1 MSFLSAL
8 MGAASTAQSVGVFD
22 PALRLAG
29 YLSNFVYPN
38 KLPDPDS
45 LFAAHR
51 AQLITTGQLEGFL
64 AAQGVS
70 VSHVTL
76 GRPAPENEDPDDL
89 RFMKEA
95 WTGVFRQ
102 HVVAPQSDSL
112 TDLLFRQIIT
122 IDEWRDALRVS
133 GQLDPTWIPL
143 MERAIK
149 PIPGQGDLVRFALK
163 DVWDQ
168 QTVATYQYD
177 AEFPA
182 SFQHW
187 MSRIGGD
194 GDASIP
200 PAPGQ
205 PAQQVNW
212 AQLYW
217 RAHWANI
224 SPTQSYEMFQ
234 RLRPGRLEG
243 FGADFQGMRPF
254 TFSNLTDQ
262 LRINDYP
269 VPYRQWLA
277 AIAFRKPRLIDIDRF
292 YSSGQINEEE
302 VYKLH
307 LDLGYAPRDARMRT
321 TWLVGQGRTKTD
333 RQSQRQIVAGV
344 IRLYSLGQLTTDQAL
359 TRLVQALSSGDFR
372 ELRPAGLQGAELARY
387 TAVERQAAG
396 LVDAADLRMHGD
408 RTAKL
413 VSAFRRQY
421 LKGMRSRDEMI
432 AELSAAGFTRQWY
445 TDWLSELD
453 AELASG
459 RLMLSTAQIRRQV
472 TTGIMPMGT
481 ARRYLANLGWKAP
494 EIVYLVAE
502 IARDRELEEEKELAQ
517 RERTQQ
523 KRVAAI
529 ASQTRIHE
537 QARARAVRRLTYQS
551 SRNQLRRWYIRGV
564 ISEGDFQREM
574 SRRGFNDSTIK
585 NEIAAADPERIAWA
599 ERTRLAAGARAAA
612 RTASSQLNGQTQ
624 SPDSS
629 AAGTP

>member
-1 MSFLSAL
+1 
-8 MGAASTAQSVGVFD
+8 
-22 PALRLAG
+22 
-29 YLSNFVYPN
+29 
-38 KLPDPDS
+38 
-45 LFAAHR
+45 
-51 AQLITTGQLEGFL
+51 
-64 AAQGVS
+64 
-70 VSHVTL
+70 
-76 GRPAPENEDPDDL
+76 
-89 RFMKEA
+89 
-95 WTGVFRQ
+95 
-102 HVVAPQSDSL
+102 
-112 TDLLFRQIIT
+112 
-122 IDEWRDALRVS
+122 
-133 GQLDPTWIPL
+133 
-143 MERAIK
+143 
-149 PIPGQGDLVRFALK
+149 
-163 DVWDQ
+163 
-168 QTVATYQYD
+168 
-177 AEFPA
+177 
-182 SFQHW
+182 
-187 MSRIGGD
+187 
-194 GDASIP
+194 
-200 PAPGQ
+200 
-205 PAQQVNW
+205 
-212 AQLYW
+212 
-217 RAHWANI
+217 
-224 SPTQSYEMFQ
+224 MFQ

-254 TFSNLTDQ
+254 TFSNLNDQ

-302 VYKLH
+302 VYQLH

-344 IRLYSLGQLTTDQAL
+344 VRLYSLGQLTTNQAL
-359 TRLVQALSSGDFR
+359 TRLIQALSGGEFR
-372 ELRPAGLQGAELARY
+372 EMHPVGLQGAALARY
-387 TAVERQAAG
+387 TAVERQAVG

-523 KRVAAI
+523 S
-529 ASQTRIHE
+529 ASRGDR
-537 QARARAVRRLTYQS
+537 QADAHSRTGTCRAVRRLDLPVEPQPAS
-551 SRNQLRRWYIRGV
+551 DSWYIRGV

-585 NEIAAADPERIAWA
+585 NEIAAATPERNAWA
-599 ERTRLAAGARAAA
+599 ERSRLAAGARAAA
-612 RTASSQLNGQTQ
+612 RSARSQLNGQTQ